1 MKSIFM
7 WDEYK
12 KEYSVERN
20 SYSKRYYM
28 GVKLGELIKTNKIE
42 IDLSKPEL
50 NIDESIYLEDRD
62 IYLTINNKARTDK
75 DNILYMCNYILV
87 EQENDK
93 ELRASIEQKIKE
105 REQRNLEMNKLDIKE
120 EQNNTVEPKSFLD
133 KLKFWR

>member
-1 MKSIFM
+1 MKSIFI

-12 KEYSVERN
+12 KEYSVERG

-75 DNILYMCNYILV
+75 DNILYMCNYMLV

-120 EQNNTVEPKSFLD
+120 EQNNTVESKSFLD